1 MMFYLFS
8 PITHTK
14 TTQNDDEN
22 RKTLQKQ
29 FQKSETFE
37 KASFLLAD
45 AY

>member
-14 TTQNDDEN
+14 TTQNGDEN
-22 RKTLQKQ
+22 KTLQKQ

-45 AY
+45 A